1 MLTHGRIEKLTRDRI
16 KGRHADGKGLMLNV
30 KPSGSASWVVRLM
43 SNGRRRDYGLGG
55 YPDVSLSMARFEAA
69 KLAEKVKAGRD
80 PVAEKRRPAAA
91 PTLREAL
98 TATLAVKAPSWRG
111 GGTAYAWRASL
122 ENHAPRLLPM
132 PVDGITKADVLATL
146 AKLAD
151 RPTTARYV
159 RQRLRRC
166 FAWAEASGHIT
177 ANPCGDA
184 IAAALPATPRDA
196 GHYRALHHAEVGD
209 ALARVDATAAS
220 LSARLCLRFLTLTAT
235 RSKEARGARWSEIDA
250 ESATWSIPAERMKA
264 KRPHRVALSRAALAV
279 LEQARGLGDGPMVF
293 PSPQG
298 RGGVIDSQTLR
309 NVLAGAGVKATA
321 HGMRSAFRS
330 WCAETGQRFD
340 AAEAALAH
348 AVGSAVV
355 QAYQRSDLLE
365 ARRALMEAWGE
376 YVTG

>member
-1 MLTHGRIEKLTRDRI
+1 MLTHGRIEKLTRDRV

-30 KPSGSASWVVRLM
+30 TAGGSASWVVRLM

-98 TATLAVKAPSWRG
+98 AATLAVKAPSWRG

-122 ENHAPRLLPM
+122 ENHAGRLLPM
-132 PVDGITKADVLATL
+132 PVDTITRADVLATL

-184 IAAALPATPRDA
+184 IAAALPATPRETA
-196 GHYRALHHAEVGD
+196 HYAALDYRDVGAALRA
-209 ALARVDATAAS
+209 VDATAAS
-220 LSARLCLRFLTLTAT
+220 LSARLCLRFWLVTHGHAEQRSAGRTLERDRRYEAAT
-235 RSKEARGARWSEIDA
+235 WDDTRRAHEGEASASRGPEPCGAGRPGASAGPRRRERPSLSVSPRARRRDRRPNLAERPSRCGSIGDGSRDA
-250 ESATWSIPAERMKA
+250 E
-264 KRPHRVALSRAALAV
+264 RVS
-279 LEQARGLGDGPMVF
+279 
-293 PSPQG
+293 
-298 RGGVIDSQTLR
+298 
-309 NVLAGAGVKATA
+309 
-321 HGMRSAFRS
+321 
-330 WCAETGQRFD
+330 
-340 AAEAALAH
+340 
-348 AVGSAVV
+348 
-355 QAYQRSDLLE
+355 
-365 ARRALMEAWGE
+365 
-376 YVTG
+376 